1 MRFYCLF
8 AVGASTLFRIF
19 SQRVRF
25 AKGYD
30 TRKRLRELSLRRGE
44 DHPEEVRRAEA
55 GARQH
60 KHGLFLEQLLR
71 ELPVVLDVLTWR
83 EKNGRV
89 TGSKVEQHKQ
99 MRPFP

>member
-1 MRFYCLF
+1 
-8 AVGASTLFRIF
+8 
-19 SQRVRF
+19 
-25 AKGYD
+25 
-30 TRKRLRELSLRRGE
+30 
-44 DHPEEVRRAEA
+44 
-55 GARQH
+55 
-60 KHGLFLEQLLR
+60 LR